1 MTLPEVPRLRTVDA
15 FPMEVE
21 GKRVVCLQDPSGLT
35 ESVLFLPPSLFEIV
49 ALFDG
54 QNSVVDI
61 QAAYMRRHGQLLFRE
76 KIEEIVRTLDEHLFL
91 ESPRLQEARVRLEEE
106 FHSSPVRRAAHA
118 GKAYAA
124 EAGALRQQIGGFFTH
139 ADGPGEPG
147 PPGRKRPVR
156 AVVAPHID
164 FHRGGPTYAWAY
176 RAVAEA
182 GPADCYVVLGTCH
195 AGMEEGTYALTLKA
209 YDTPL
214 GAAEVDREFAE
225 ALVRRFGDDLSRGE
239 VAHRGEHS
247 IEFQAVMLKYSFQS
261 DVRIVPILC
270 GPLHDA
276 VQAGKPPDSEP
287 DVVRFVD
294 ALRET
299 LEAERKRVCLVAAAD
314 LAHVGPRFGD
324 PEPVSDRYLREVAR
338 EDLAMLEPVKA
349 GDARGFFDAV
359 ARDRDRRRICG
370 LSAIYTLLAA
380 LEEGQ
385 GELLK
390 YAQSQ
395 DPQGAVTFASLAF
408 V

>member
-1 MTLPEVPRLRTVDA
+1 MTLPEIPRLRPVDA
-15 FPMEVE
+15 FPVAVE
-21 GKRVVCLQDPSGLT
+21 GRRVVCLQDPSSLT

-76 KIEEIVRTLDEHLFL
+76 KIEEIIRTLDEHLFL
-91 ESPRLQEARVRLEEE
+91 DSPHFQEARARLEEE

-118 GKAYAA
+118 GKAYAGEA
-124 EAGALRQQIGGFFTH
+124 EALRQQIGGLFTH

-147 PPGRKRPVR
+147 PPGRGRPVR

-195 AGMEEGTYALTLKA
+195 AGMEGTYALTLKA

-225 ALVRRFGDDLSRGE
+225 ALVRRYGDDLSRGE

-247 IEFQAVMLKYSFQS
+247 IEFQAVMLNYCFQS

-276 VQAGKPPDSEP
+276 VQAGKPPESDPE
-287 DVVRFVD
+287 VVRFVD

-299 LEAERKRVCLVAAAD
+299 LDASRNRVCLVASAD

-359 ARDRDRRRICG
+359 AKDRDRRRICG

-390 YAQSQ
+390 YAQWQ